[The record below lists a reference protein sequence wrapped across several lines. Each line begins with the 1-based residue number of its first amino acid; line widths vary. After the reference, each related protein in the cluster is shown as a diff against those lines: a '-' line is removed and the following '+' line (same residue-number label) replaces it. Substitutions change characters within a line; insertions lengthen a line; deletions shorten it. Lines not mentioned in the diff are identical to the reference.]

1 MKNTL
6 SDLNNYLFE
15 QLERLNDDSLSEDEL
30 EREMKKT
37 DAVVKVSEKIIETG
51 ELAFRT
57 MQHMDQYGY
66 GASDLRSV
74 PEMLQLGK
82 RQ

>member
-1 MKNTL
+1 MKTL

-15 QLERLNDDSLSEDEL
+15 QLEKLNDETLEGEKLDREL
-30 EREMKKT
+30 RKADT
-37 DAVVKVSEKIIETG
+37 SVKIAEKIIQNG

-66 GASDLRSV
+66 GAGEKIAPALLSFK
-74 PEMLQLGK
+74 EK
-82 RQ
+82 